1 MSASAPL
8 PPLPPVPGVYRPAG
22 PSIVDLLYDEH
33 RRLDELC
40 ARLERGDGDSDYQ
53 ARVLDVLVASLAR
66 HLSAEEQYLHPTVRA
81 VLADGD
87 RLADRELVE
96 DVEIQRAAARL
107 DVIRPD
113 APRFGAVLTEFAVR
127 VREHVRRLDR
137 YLLPRLADV
146 LDEED
151 LVRLGNRL
159 TIAEEAAPTRP
170 HPATPTTPPWN
181 KIVDPG
187 VAVVDKVRDAL
198 AGRTTRPED
207 L

>member
-8 PPLPPVPGVYRPAG
+8 PPLPPVPGEHRPTG
-22 PSIVDLLYDEH
+22 PSIVGLLYDDHQE
-33 RRLDELC
+33 LDDLC
-40 ARLERGDGDSDYQ
+40 ARLERGDDDPDRQ
-53 ARVLDVLVASLAR
+53 AQVLDVMVATLAR

-81 VLADGD
+81 VLPDGD
-87 RLADRELVE
+87 ALADRELVE
-96 DVEIQRAAARL
+96 DVEIQRAAQRL

-113 APRFGAVLTEFAVR
+113 ASRFGPVLTEVVVR
-127 VREHVRRLDR
+127 VREHARRVDR

-151 LVRLGNRL
+151 LIRLGNRV
-159 TIAEEAAPTRP
+159 TIAQEAAPTRP
-170 HPATPTTPPWN
+170 HPATPVSPPWN

-198 AGRTTRPED
+198 AGRATRAED